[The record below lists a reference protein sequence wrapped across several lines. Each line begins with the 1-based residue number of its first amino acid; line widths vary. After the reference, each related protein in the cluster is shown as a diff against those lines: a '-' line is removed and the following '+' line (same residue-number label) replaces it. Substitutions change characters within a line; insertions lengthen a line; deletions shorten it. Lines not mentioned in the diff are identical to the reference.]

1 MKSKRIKILLLSAAV
16 LMPAAL
22 CAQVVIPPPTVALSY
37 GSDAFVSPEG
47 GTATAVLGGNAT
59 GGTSGTG
66 VNYTTPFTGFTST
79 ASRITYTSDSV
90 SADYTLSLWL
100 KNPGN
105 NTTNNIFA
113 NGSTASS
120 NRPLQVWVGADN
132 VEGHEGERQ
141 VFVGFHGYTGS
152 SILSFNSD
160 YIEWKVDTWYQLAL
174 VFNNNSPSSK
184 DSITVYLTE
193 KGATTIGTPIIN
205 VTTDVS
211 RSSSNTATWAFGG
224 IAQGYYPAIAP
235 GGYFGGQIDD
245 IKLWKG
251 VLLSTDQ
258 LSANLATA
266 SVPEPATTASIF
278 GGIILLGITLRRRFY
293 R

>member
-1 MKSKRIKILLLSAAV
+1 MTTLPQILLLAAA
-16 LMPAAL
+16 LAPAAL

-37 GSDAFVSPEG
+37 GSDAFVAPEG
-47 GTATAVLGGNAT
+47 GTAAAVLSGNAT
-59 GGTSGTG
+59 SGTPGTG

-105 NTTNNIFA
+105 NTANNIFV
-113 NGSTASS
+113 NGSTGTS

-132 VEGHEGERQ
+132 IEGHEGERQ

-160 YIEWKVDTWYQLAL
+160 YIEWKADTWYQLAL

-211 RSSSNTATWAFGG
+211 RSSTNTATWAFGG
-224 IAQGYYPAIAP
+224 VAQGYYGAIEP
-235 GGYFGGQIDD
+235 SGYFGGQIDD

-251 VLLSTDQ
+251 VLLSADQ

-266 SVPEPATTASIF
+266 PVPEPATAAL
-278 GGIILLGITLRRRFY
+278 LLGGVLLLGATLLRRTR